1 MVKAIDETIVVT
13 QSAEKL
19 VVDFTSK
26 FMMKTTKRQVSYDLA
41 GKPVPNE
48 GAMGDK
54 AQTVAKWADG
64 KLVVTWTSEGA
75 VAGSPTVKTETRWL
89 SADGKEMSVETARAN
104 KPAMVL
110 VYDKKKMKAATTLA
124 VTGAVLAAAAGGWWA
139 WSQAGADA
147 ESAAERRFVS
157 PERRSVAATV
167 LATGVVR
174 LRVGGEV
181 RVGAQLSGI
190 VDKLN
195 VEVGSKVKRGDIIAT
210 IDSKGLEARLAQA
223 RAQVAVMAQ
232 EVRRA
237 EIELVRMQRLDEQ
250 KLVAANDVEDRA
262 LALDEARARLEKARR
277 DAAVVETDLGYAVIR
292 SPITGTVAA
301 VTTQEGETVAASFT
315 TPTFATIIEDGALE
329 LIAMVDETD
338 IGNVVIDNPVRFTV
352 EAYPAEEFEGHVVR
366 IAPKG
371 TIISG
376 VVNFEVMIR
385 IDSPAG
391 LLKPDMTANVSD
403 PHRRARSAGVA
414 ECSDS
419 ARPLRALRLSWS
431 ATVRCC
437 ASQSWQAPG
446 MRALPRSFRASD
458 PEIACW
464 LEPLP
469 ADATGRQEGSPN
481 D

>member
-1 MVKAIDETIVVT
+1 
-13 QSAEKL
+13 
-19 VVDFTSK
+19 
-26 FMMKTTKRQVSYDLA
+26 MK
-41 GKPVPNE
+41 
-48 GAMGDK
+48 
-54 AQTVAKWADG
+54 VA
-64 KLVVTWTSEGA
+64 
-75 VAGSPTVKTETRWL
+75 
-89 SADGKEMSVETARAN
+89 TA
-104 KPAMVL
+104 
-110 VYDKKKMKAATTLA
+110 LA
-124 VTGAVLAAAAGGWWA
+124 VTGAVLAVAAGGWWA

-147 ESAAERRFVS
+147 ESAAERRFLS

-223 RAQVAVMAQ
+223 RAQVAVVAL
-232 EVRRA
+232 EVRRS

-262 LALDEARARLEKARR
+262 LALDDARARLEKARR
-277 DAAVVETDLGYAVIR
+277 DAAVVETDLSYAVIR

-301 VTTQEGETVAASFT
+301 VTTQEGETVAASFA

-338 IGNVVIDNPVRFTV
+338 IGNVMVDNPVRFTV
-352 EAYPAEEFEGHVVR
+352 EAYPAEEFEGHVAR

-385 IDSPAG
+385 IDSPAE
-391 LLKPDMTANVSD
+391 LLKPDMTANVSIRTAEREALVVPNAAVQRD
-403 PHRRARSAGVA
+403 RAERFVYVERGGELVRQPVVAGTRDATFTEIIQGIGSADRVLA
-414 ECSDS
+414 
-419 ARPLRALRLSWS
+419 
-431 ATVRCC
+431 
-437 ASQSWQAPG
+437 
-446 MRALPRSFRASD
+446 
-458 PEIACW
+458 
-464 LEPLP
+464 EPLP
-469 ADATGRQEGSPN
+469 TDAKNRQEGSP
-481 D
+481 

>member
-1 MVKAIDETIVVT
+1 M
-13 QSAEKL
+13 
-19 VVDFTSK
+19 
-26 FMMKTTKRQVSYDLA
+26 
-41 GKPVPNE
+41 
-48 GAMGDK
+48 
-54 AQTVAKWADG
+54 
-64 KLVVTWTSEGA
+64 
-75 VAGSPTVKTETRWL
+75 
-89 SADGKEMSVETARAN
+89 
-104 KPAMVL
+104 
-110 VYDKKKMKAATTLA
+110 MKAATA
-124 VTGAVLAAAAGGWWA
+124 IVVAGAVLATATGGWWA
-139 WSQAGADA
+139 WSRTGADA
-147 ESAAERRFVS
+147 ETVAERRFVS

-195 VEVGSKVKRGDIIAT
+195 VEVGSKVKRGDVIAT
-210 IDSKGLEARLAQA
+210 IDSRGLEARLAQA
-223 RAQVAVMAQ
+223 RAQIAVTAQ

-237 EIELVRMQRLDEQ
+237 EIELARMQRLGEQ
-250 KLVAANDVEDRA
+250 KLVAASDVEDRA

-338 IGNVVIDNPVRFTV
+338 IGNVMIDNPVTFTV
-352 EAYPAEEFEGHVVR
+352 EAYPAEEFAGHVVR

-385 IDSPAG
+385 IDSPAT
-391 LLKPDMTANVSD
+391 LLKPDMTANVSIRTAEREALVLPNAVVLRD
-403 PHRRARSAGVA
+403 RSERYVYVEREGGVSRQPVVVGTRDASFSEVVQGVGPGDRVLAGPFPA
-414 ECSDS
+414 E
-419 ARPLRALRLSWS
+419 
-431 ATVRCC
+431 
-437 ASQSWQAPG
+437 ASG
-446 MRALPRSFRASD
+446 G
-458 PEIACW
+458 EE
-464 LEPLP
+464 EPK
-469 ADATGRQEGSPN
+469 
-481 D
+481 